1 MENSINFFS
10 FFFLKPSLRRVTQN
24 PKDWQHLAWIAHVWP
39 HLAPFCPVCTIWPS
53 LVPFGPA
60 WLLWPPLAPFS
71 PIWSCLAPFGL
82 SYPVW
87 CCFAL
92 FDPVWPNL
100 SLSKLGVP
108 YLPCNL
114 VWTKIG
120 LDKHSSVYPISHQW
134 YVNIQAREE
143 RENKLGLSW
152 AKLRS
157 AKH

>member
-1 MENSINFFS
+1 MENSID
-10 FFFLKPSLRRVTQN
+10 FFLKPSLRRVTQN

-39 HLAPFCPVCTIWPS
+39 HLAPFCPVCTILPS

-108 YLPCNL
+108 YLPWSL

-120 LDKHSSVYPISHQW
+120 LDKPYLPTQTVWTFWNQSLLLNSKFWQELNYT
-134 YVNIQAREE
+134 
-143 RENKLGLSW
+143 LF
-152 AKLRS
+152 
-157 AKH
+157 